1 MFYPILGDPG
11 QLVGGGEG
19 LGEGEGKRL
28 NEREKI
34 RAKKSQERE
43 EDPEHDHF
51 KVLFYLRA
59 TLYNPQN
66 DLIS

>member
-1 MFYPILGDPG
+1 MS
-11 QLVGGGEG
+11 
-19 LGEGEGKRL
+19 GK
-28 NEREKI
+28 KI
-34 RAKKSQERE
+34 RAKKSQEHE